1 MPNPASA
8 VSLLRASA
16 LLAWALTVP
25 TFTFAQVAPP
35 APPAPAPGA
44 TAAGDPAIFLDP
56 FTVTATQE
64 VGYVPTA
71 FLSGSRVG
79 LALDETPY
87 SINIVTR
94 ELLDDLGITDYNGA
108 AALFSGVVPQ
118 AETEI
123 GSSFNDYQVSMRNI
137 GTAGSGTPPTRNY
150 FQLPFNFDAYNLDR
164 MELVR
169 GPNSFLNDN
178 NDWGSFNSATKQAI
192 KRPLTQFSLLASS
205 FGGGRA
211 TVDVNRPL
219 TDKWA
224 VRLNLM
230 LDDQDGWREIERTRK
245 RGLHLATSYQLTPR
259 TLVRAE
265 YEYADRDRW
274 VPHVVGDLYSRWD
287 GVTVVDRPLTAN
299 PAATTGLSRITVDEW
314 VYNPAVSASQFV
326 NFRNYAVSNGSARGL
341 FGADSYREYVPATI
355 DGWVPTVAAGAVSRF
370 GALALAPSRRTTTM
384 QGAWPANNPANVASV
399 FLTHRFSSKLT
410 FEFATAYLR
419 QQRRNYFS
427 GNAFL
432 DALVDVVRTLPNG
445 QANPYFG
452 QLYTQGRTE
461 FVFQENRNYFGRAQF
476 AWADTLPWLKYRV
489 LAGTNYQ
496 NLAFVN
502 NTTRWMMDSGTNVFS
517 NANNNQFLLRPRRYF
532 DERFAAMPLP
542 EGSPAP
548 GLVVR
553 PVRTAVGNPFN
564 RTRYNHQFSFSG
576 AWFQSGRLKTIAA
589 LRFDE
594 NYRENVDTWAA
605 DARGEFVVPRKIPG
619 IREPN
624 KYATS
629 RNAGLSLMLFKG
641 MHAYT
646 SYSENAP
653 STATP
658 VFDLNSNQ
666 IDDGRRRGFEAGLKG
681 TLWDQR
687 VGFSLN
693 YFLNED
699 TNVATTELASG
710 TDDFDTRLENI
721 LTRLGRPADLPDS
734 FADTRTLEVKG
745 WEFETTAN
753 LSRELS
759 LRVDVSLSD
768 TAVSDEFPRTRAY
781 LGANRA
787 AWTTAANALPAL
799 DRDFVLN
806 QLAQLDQ
813 RVASRGPGRRLAN
826 TYQYTGS
833 VAVTYRR
840 TTGMLKGT
848 SATLATIL
856 RGKRYVTS
864 YPEGFVF
871 ADGRA
876 ATPYDYLTQPAY
888 EVLRLSLSHTRKIGR
903 YHTRFQANLENLTD
917 DINLIW
923 STNNFSQVD
932 ANGQA
937 SATGRYYVPNRFTY
951 TTPRR
956 VTVSTSVQF

>member
-1 MPNPASA
+1 VKNRT
-8 VSLLRASA
+8 LFA
-16 LLAWALTVP
+16 LLAGWFLASASSAQTGPNP
-25 TFTFAQVAPP
+25 TAAGRPP
-35 APPAPAPGA
+35 A
-44 TAAGDPAIFLDP
+44 TAAGDPEVFLDP

-87 SINIVTR
+87 TINIVTR

-108 AALFSGVVPQ
+108 TALFSGVLPQ
-118 AETEI
+118 SETEI

-192 KRPLTQFSLLASS
+192 KRPVTQFSLLASS

-211 TVDVNRPL
+211 TVDLNRLL
-219 TDKWA
+219 TAKWA

-230 LDDQDGWREIERTRK
+230 FDDQKGWREIERVRK
-245 RGLHLATSYQLTPR
+245 RGLHVTTSYQLTPQ
-259 TLVRAE
+259 TLLRAE

-274 VPHVVGDLYSRWD
+274 VPHVLGDLYSQWD

-299 PAATTGLSRITVDEW
+299 LAAASGLSRITVDEW
-314 VYNPAVSASQFV
+314 VYNPAVGANQFM
-326 NFRNYAVSNGSARGL
+326 NFRNYAVSNGSTRGL
-341 FGADSYREYVPATI
+341 LGADSYREYVPATL
-355 DGWVPTVAAGAVSRF
+355 DGWVPEVAPGAVSRF
-370 GALALAPSRRTTTM
+370 GALALAPSRRTNTM
-384 QGAWPANNPANVASV
+384 QGAWPANNPANVGSV
-399 FLTHRFSSKLT
+399 FLTHRFNPRLT
-410 FEFATAYLR
+410 FEFAAAYLR

-427 GNAFL
+427 GNAFW
-432 DALVDVVRTLPNG
+432 DVRVDVVRTLPNG

-452 QLYTQGRTE
+452 QLYVQGRTE
-461 FVFQENRNYFGRAQF
+461 YVFQENRNYFGRAQF
-476 AWADTLPWLKYRV
+476 AWADQLPWLKYRF

-496 NLAFVN
+496 NLSYVN

-517 NANNNQFLLRPRRYF
+517 NANNNQFLLRPRIYF
-532 DERFAAMPLP
+532 NERFGPLPLP

-548 GLVVR
+548 GLQVR
-553 PVRTAVGNPFN
+553 PVRTAVGNPYSN
-564 RTRYNHQFSFSG
+564 TRYNHQLSFSG
-576 AWFQSGRLKTIAA
+576 SWFRSGRLKTMAA

-594 NYRENVDTWAA
+594 RYRENFDTWAA
-605 DARGEFVVPRKIPG
+605 DARGEFIVPRKVAGTRVPD
-619 IREPN
+619 

-629 RNAGLSLMLFKG
+629 RNAGISVLLVKG
-641 MHAYT
+641 VHAYT
-646 SYSENAP
+646 SYSENTP
-653 STATP
+653 STATS
-658 VFDLNSNQ
+658 VFDLNGNQ
-666 IDDGRRRGFEAGLKG
+666 LDDGVRRGFEAGLKG

-693 YFLNED
+693 YFVNQD
-699 TNVATTELASG
+699 TNVSTTELASG
-710 TDDFDTRLENI
+710 ADDFDARLEGI

-745 WEFETTAN
+745 WEFEATAN
-753 LSRELS
+753 LSRAVS
-759 LRVDVSLSD
+759 LRADISISD

-781 LGANRA
+781 LVANRS
-787 AWTTAANALPAL
+787 AWTTAANSLAPQ
-799 DRDFVLN
+799 DRDFVLS
-806 QLAQLDQ
+806 QLAQIDQ

-826 TYQYTGS
+826 TYKYTGS
-833 VAVTYRR
+833 LAATYRL
-840 TTGMLKGT
+840 TTGPLKGT
-848 SATLATIL
+848 SATLAAIL
-856 RGKRYVTS
+856 RGRRYVTT

-871 ADGRA
+871 PDGRV
-876 ATPYDYLTQPAY
+876 ATPYDYVTQAPY
-888 EVLRLSLSHTRKIGR
+888 EILRLSVSHARKLFG
-903 YHTRFQANLENLTD
+903 YQTRFQANLENLTD
-917 DINLIW
+917 DIRLIW
-923 STNNFSQVD
+923 STNNFAQVD
-932 ANGQA
+932 ATGRPNTA
-937 SATGRYYVPNRFTY
+937 GRYYVPNRFTY

-956 VTVSTSVQF
+956 LTVSTSVQF